1 ERPNGNVLAILISY
15 ACHPVVLSAKNK
27 LLSADYPGVV
37 REQLE
42 AATGATVLFATSC
55 AGDVNT
61 GHDISG
67 ERSDLRSYPR
77 TFAQCDVVGG
87 RIASAALKANLEGG
101 TQFIGAVSDS
111 ITIPLESSSPERLQ
125 QESCQAVDLKSSGD
139 SSRLVPPESEVR
151 PAESSATDSRIEWK
165 ARITVFHW
173 GPAVIV
179 T

>member
-1 ERPNGNVLAILISY
+1 
-15 ACHPVVLSAKNK
+15 
-27 LLSADYPGVV
+27 
-37 REQLE
+37 
-42 AATGATVLFATSC
+42 
-55 AGDVNT
+55 
-61 GHDISG
+61 DISG

-111 ITIPLESSSPERLQ
+111 ITLPLESSSPERSQ
-125 QESCQAVDLKSSGD
+125 QDSCQAVDLKSSGD

-179 T
+179 TLPGEPFSKASMEIRRRVSSLVRAKSVLVLGYSDGCPG